1 MNSLPNMVLK
11 TKPLIFARISS
22 ALLPARVSVCF
33 NFLAN
38 WHARLLQLIP
48 SFWLLQEFLVCIRVM
63 IEFIYST
70 WLRIPKHIFPLIE
83 HHCFFFTLIIKGID
97 NCLWEFL
104 PMSKI
109 MFDPIP
115 LAWWGMNMLND
126 DTQIIGGLQER
137 NGAIPGELAMSEQML
152 KIWKLIILSFHHLSQ
167 LRSVIP
173 FSAGDEEAN
182 LACSVT
188 LSTCH
193 SNPRL

>member
-1 MNSLPNMVLK
+1 M
-11 TKPLIFARISS
+11 FARMSS
-22 ALLPARVSVCF
+22 TLLLARVSVCF

-38 WHARLLQLIP
+38 WHAPLLQLLP
-48 SFWLLQEFLVCIRVM
+48 SSWLLQEFLACISVM

-70 WLRIPKHIFPLIE
+70 WLRIPKHTFPLIE
-83 HHCFFFTLIIKGID
+83 HHFFFTLIIKGID

-104 PMSKI
+104 PMSKT
-109 MFDPIP
+109 MFDPIL
-115 LAWWGMNMLND
+115 LAWWGMNILNY
-126 DTQIIGGLQER
+126 DTQIIGGLQGRE
-137 NGAIPGELAMSEQML
+137 GAIPGELAMSEQML

-173 FSAGDEEAN
+173 FNAGDEEAN

-193 SNPRL
+193 SNPRI